1 MGLSPIYLSPS
12 LPPWSPALIYFVVAD
27 LASIDPMY
35 QYSLTYFAKLYNTC
49 IDDAEKSTNLDKRL
63 ASLM

>member
-1 MGLSPIYLSPS
+1 MCLTLVHVPQLSL
-12 LPPWSPALIYFVVAD
+12 LPALIYFVVAD